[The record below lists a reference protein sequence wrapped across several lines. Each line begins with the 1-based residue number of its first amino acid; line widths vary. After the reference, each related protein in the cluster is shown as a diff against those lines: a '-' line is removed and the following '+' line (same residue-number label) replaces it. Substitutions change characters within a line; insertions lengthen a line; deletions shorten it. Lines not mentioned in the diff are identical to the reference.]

1 METTYLFIIGREPQ
15 LSTAE
20 LRAVFSR
27 LNIEYTLL
35 RENNEHWI
43 IKTPKPIAPN
53 VLMQE
58 LGGTIKIARQI
69 PNEESTETT
78 ICHHLETAQTKKI
91 EFSIS
96 GAEDRSLAI
105 TIKKELK
112 NLGRSVRYIEPKN
125 TATILHNNL
134 VSHQGDLTIIGSDV
148 YVTEA
153 IQPIEELSER
163 DFGRP
168 GSDGR
173 SGMLPP
179 KLARMMI
186 NLSETKRTTTL
197 LDPFCGSGTVLTEA
211 FDLGYTSII
220 GSDLSPKAVA
230 DTKKNLEWFQS
241 RQQSVVSNQQLQ
253 VFVSD
258 VKKIDKQ
265 LPEKSVDVVVTEP
278 FLGNPL
284 HGNESVKFLETQSQ
298 TLLKLYCEAFAALRQ
313 VLKPG
318 GIIVCVI
325 PAFRIPNGWIRI
337 PLAAEMKNIGF
348 SPMPLSQKEMSLMYA
363 RPKQHV
369 GREIWKFQKV

>member
-1 METTYLFIIGREPQ
+1 MIRYLFILGREPQ

-27 LNIEYTLL
+27 LGINYTVF

-43 IKTPKPIAPN
+43 IETPKPIAPN
-53 VLMQE
+53 VIMQE

-69 PNEESTETT
+69 SKETSIEDA
-78 ICHHLETAQTKKI
+78 ICRHLEKNQPKKI
-91 EFSIS
+91 EFSINDGS
-96 GAEDRSLAI
+96 DRTLAL

-112 NLGRSVRYIEPKN
+112 QLGRSVRYIEPKN
-125 TATILHNNL
+125 TATVLHNNL
-134 VSHQGDLTIIGSDV
+134 VSHQGDITIIGNDV

-186 NLSETKRTTTL
+186 NLSESPKTATL

-211 FDLGYTSII
+211 FDLGYNSII

-241 RQQSVVSNQQLQ
+241 RQQSAISYKQLR

-258 VKKIDKQ
+258 AKKIDKQ

-298 TLLKLYCEAFAALRQ
+298 TLLKLYREAFVALHQ

-369 GREIWKFQKV
+369 GREIWKFQAI

>member
-1 METTYLFIIGREPQ
+1 MTTYLFILGREPQ

-27 LNIEYTLL
+27 LHIEYTLL

-43 IKTPKPIAPN
+43 IETPKPIAPN
-53 VLMQE
+53 VIMQE
-58 LGGTIKIARQI
+58 LGGTIKITRQI
-69 PNEESTETT
+69 PNEEPIETA
-78 ICHHLETAQTKKI
+78 IYHHLETTQTKKI

-134 VSHQGDLTIIGSDV
+134 VAHQGDLTIVGKNI

-153 IQPIEELSER
+153 IQPIEELTER

-186 NLSETKRTTTL
+186 NLSESPKTATL

-211 FDLGYTSII
+211 MDLGYNSLI
-220 GSDLSPKAVA
+220 GSDLSPKAIA
-230 DTKKNLEWFQS
+230 DTKKNLEWMQS
-241 RQQSVVSNQQLQ
+241 RQEPATGNKQLQ

-265 LPEKSVDVVVTEP
+265 LPKKSVDVVVTEP

-298 TLLKLYCEAFAALRQ
+298 TLLKLYREAFVALHQ

-318 GIIVCVI
+318 GIVVCVI
-325 PAFRIPNGWIRI
+325 PAFRVPNGWIRI
-337 PLAAEMKNIGF
+337 PIATEMKNIGF

-369 GREIWKFQKV
+369 GREIWKFQAI